1 MNIVYLLYCFADNL
15 FVLLLCDF
23 LPLVKGFY
31 GCLHFIYSF
40 LLDLLF
46 LQKTEGIGLVKK
58 KKGGW
63 ALSWK
68 TVGDGYLLFFGAVS
82 LSPVMMTGL
91 SCRGWQHLTRCQLAL
106 GCRSNNSFGWDGN
119 KGWFPITHHSTRHL
133 DHIKEWGKNT
143 QWNVCLRREL
153 MYYVFLFWTITML
166 IVTQLELKQTT
177 SSAPAPPTSILYQTC
192 VM

>member
-58 KKGGW
+58 KKKGSGHF
-63 ALSWK
+63 
-68 TVGDGYLLFFGAVS
+68 VE
-82 LSPVMMTGL
+82 
-91 SCRGWQHLTRCQLAL
+91 RQL
-106 GCRSNNSFGWDGN
+106 GMVTFSF
-119 KGWFPITHHSTRHL
+119 
-133 DHIKEWGKNT
+133 
-143 QWNVCLRREL
+143 
-153 MYYVFLFWTITML
+153 
-166 IVTQLELKQTT
+166 LEL
-177 SSAPAPPTSILYQTC
+177 SA
-192 VM
+192 